1 MGEIKIHQPVKLI
14 SGLLYLSE
22 TLIKEV
28 ETILIN
34 EFGPIDLQS
43 EAFPFNLTDYYV
55 DELGEGILRKYIAFE
70 KLIDIVRL
78 PDIKIWTNEIEK
90 KFSDKDSG
98 KRKINIDPGYL
109 TLSKMILATTKN
121 YSHRIYLR
129 DGIYAEVTL
138 HYHKKSFTPW
148 DWTYPDYKLEKTIN
162 FFNKVR
168 EIYKE
173 QLQKIL

>member
-14 SGLLYLSE
+14 SGLLYSSE
-22 TLIKEV
+22 TLVKEV
-28 ETILIN
+28 ESILIKKL
-34 EFGPIDLQS
+34 GPIDLQS
-43 EAFPFNLTDYYV
+43 EAFPFNLTNYYV

-138 HYHKKSFTPW
+138 HYHNKSFTPW
-148 DWTYPDYKLEKTIN
+148 NWTYPDYKLEKTIN

-168 EIYKE
+168 DIYKE
-173 QLQKIL
+173 QLQNI

>member
-1 MGEIKIHQPVKLI
+1 MGEIKIHQPVRLI
-14 SGLLYLSE
+14 SGLLYSSE

-28 ETILIN
+28 ESILIN

-43 EAFPFNLTDYYV
+43 DVFPFNLTDYYV
-55 DELGEGILRKYIAFE
+55 DELGEGILRKYISFE

-90 KFSDKDSG
+90 NFSDKDSG

-138 HYHKKSFTPW
+138 HYHNKSFTPW

-168 EIYKE
+168 DIYKE
-173 QLQKIL
+173 QLQNI

>member
-14 SGLLYLSE
+14 SGLLYPSE

-28 ETILIN
+28 ESILIN
-34 EFGPIDLQS
+34 ELGSIDLQS

-55 DELGEGILRKYIAFE
+55 DELGEGILRKYISFE

-90 KFSDKDSG
+90 NFSDKDSG

-138 HYHKKSFTPW
+138 HYHNKSFTPW

-168 EIYKE
+168 DIYKE
-173 QLQKIL
+173 QLQKF

>member
-14 SGLLYLSE
+14 SGLLYSSE
-22 TLIKEV
+22 TLVKEV
-28 ETILIN
+28 ESILIN
-34 EFGPIDLQS
+34 KLGPIDLQS

-55 DELGEGILRKYIAFE
+55 DELGEGILRKYVSFE

-90 KFSDKDSG
+90 NISDKDSG

-109 TLSKMILATTKN
+109 TLSKLVLATTKN

-138 HYHKKSFTPW
+138 HYHNKSFAPW
-148 DWTYPDYKLEKTIN
+148 EWTYPDYKLEKTIN

-173 QLQKIL
+173 QIQRI

>member
-14 SGLLYLSE
+14 SGLLYSSE
-22 TLIKEV
+22 TLVKEV
-28 ETILIN
+28 ESILIKKL
-34 EFGPIDLQS
+34 GPIDLQS

-55 DELGEGILRKYIAFE
+55 DELGEGILRKYVSFE

-90 KFSDKDSG
+90 NFSDKDSG

-109 TLSKMILATTKN
+109 TLSKMVLATTKN

-138 HYHKKSFTPW
+138 HYHKKSFIPW
-148 DWTYPDYKLEKTIN
+148 DWTYPDYKLEKSIN

-168 EIYKE
+168 LIYKK
-173 QLQKIL
+173 QLQKI

>member
-14 SGLLYLSE
+14 SGLLYSSE
-22 TLIKEV
+22 TLVKEV
-28 ETILIN
+28 ESI
-34 EFGPIDLQS
+34 
-43 EAFPFNLTDYYV
+43 PFNLTDYYV
-55 DELGEGILRKYIAFE
+55 DELGEGILRKYVSFE

-90 KFSDKDSG
+90 NISDKDSG

-109 TLSKMILATTKN
+109 TLSKLVLATTKN

-138 HYHKKSFTPW
+138 HYHNKSFAPW
-148 DWTYPDYKLEKTIN
+148 EWTYPDYKLEKTIN

-173 QLQKIL
+173 QIQRI

>member
-14 SGLLYLSE
+14 SGLLYSSE

-28 ETILIN
+28 ESILIN

-43 EAFPFNLTDYYV
+43 DVFPFNLTDYYV
-55 DELGEGILRKYIAFE
+55 EELGEGILRKYISFE

-90 KFSDKDSG
+90 NFSDKDSG

-138 HYHKKSFTPW
+138 HYHNKSFTPW
-148 DWTYPDYKLEKTIN
+148 NWTYPDYKLEKTIN

-173 QLQKIL
+173 QLQNI